1 MINKP
6 LLFFYVLIISFLF
19 MNNAVAKRVAQRAAM
34 QLKEKLTKFDAIKG
48 DFTQKIIS
56 PNGTLLKQG
65 KGTLIISRPGKVIWE
80 ASAPDNEKIISN
92 GKTVWFYTP
101 FVEQVSIMDYST
113 AIKGSPFM
121 LLAGANDKIWSKYLV
136 SKENNKF
143 TIKNKEKSAS
153 KISYIVTFD
162 KSDHIKE
169 FSRIESSGQRS
180 TYIFNVDADY
190 KKPSDKLFE
199 FKVPKGVEVDD
210 QR

>member
-1 MINKP
+1 MKNKSSLFSCA
-6 LLFFYVLIISFLF
+6 LLISFLF
-19 MNNAVAKRVAQRAAM
+19 MNNAVAQSVAM
-34 QLKEKLTKFDAIKG
+34 QLKEKLTKFDAIKS

-56 PNGTLLKQG
+56 PKGKLLKQG

-80 ASAPDNEKIISN
+80 ASAPDKEKIVSN

-121 LLAGANDKIWSKYLV
+121 LLAGVNDKIWSKYIV
-136 SKENNKF
+136 SEENGKF
-143 TIKNKEKSAS
+143 TIKNKKNSS
-153 KISYIVTFD
+153 PNKIIYIVTFD
-162 KSDHIKE
+162 KKDNIKE

-180 TYIFNVDADY
+180 TYIFNVEAGY

-199 FKVPKGVEVDD
+199 FKIPKGVEVDD